1 MNFIPEINPFFEAS
15 IYLSQ
20 RFIQDRASKR
30 IADHLPDS
38 SVMPNM
44 ICAYYKRIAE
54 LEAEL
59 DELIPDDDLLRT
71 YFTPLNTKDDKHE
84 NVLTIGG
91 MLLAVPSRI
100 SYSFCYNDLLVFFE
114 NVPISERLSHFRDTS
129 LTAFIDEPGVGYDDL
144 ASFMT
149 LADNILVD
157 SSDKWAFIDAA
168 SNPIRHLKQMQPL
181 LDKVCAII
189 QARSAEFS
197 SLVEKF
203 GESFFASHDIAYI
216 FKKLNILLDPSAYSD
231 IQFIP
236 SLFLF
241 NGLVLTSSS
250 GKSLAIN
257 IGIFVDKIFELRDK
271 IAESDKFMGIIKV
284 LSDNTRLKALHFLC
298 DRYSFGQELA
308 EQLGGSRNA
317 MYYHLE
323 KLMGIGLIDCKVT
336 EYRMLYTMNKPA
348 VYEKLTA
355 LRDFLVDNWKPED
368 DD

>member
-1 MNFIPEINPFFEAS
+1 MKFIPEINPFFEAS

-20 RFIQDRASKR
+20 RFINDRTSKR
-30 IADHLPDS
+30 IADHRPDS
-38 SVMPNM
+38 LVMPNV
-44 ICAYYKRIAE
+44 IWACYKRIAE

-71 YFTPLNTKDDKHE
+71 YFTPLNTKDDRLE

-100 SYSFCYNDLLVFFE
+100 SDSFCYDNLLCFFE
-114 NVPISERLSHFRDTS
+114 SVPISEKLSHFRDTS

-144 ASFMT
+144 TSFMT

-168 SNPIRHLKQMQPL
+168 SNPVRHLKQMQPL

-189 QARSAEFS
+189 QARSTEFS
-197 SLVEKF
+197 SLIDKF
-203 GESFFASHDIAYI
+203 GASFFANQDITSI
-216 FKKLNILLDPSAYSD
+216 FKRLNILLDPTSYD
-231 IQFIP
+231 KIQFIP

-241 NGLVLTSSS
+241 NSIVLTASSER
-250 GKSLAIN
+250 SLSIN

-271 IAESDKFMGIIKV
+271 ISEIDKFVGTIKV
-284 LSDNTRLKALHFLC
+284 LSDSTRLKALHFLC

-336 EYRMLYTMNKPA
+336 EYRMLYTMNKQA

-368 DD
+368 ED